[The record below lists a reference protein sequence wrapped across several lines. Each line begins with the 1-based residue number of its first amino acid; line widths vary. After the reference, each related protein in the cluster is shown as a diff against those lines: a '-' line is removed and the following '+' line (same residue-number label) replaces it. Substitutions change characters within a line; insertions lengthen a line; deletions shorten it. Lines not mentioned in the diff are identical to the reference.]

1 MKKEVVALYVGDL
14 KPTNISSAGMF
25 KYDEE
30 SKLFKDNKIEE
41 AKYSYRDVLKDTDF
55 ILFEDTPTKDGEGYL
70 EPLDKLAFVLA
81 YGLLKEDKERKLN
94 SKEVVEGRFQSPLA
108 KAKKLVE
115 RPDSVSFNYYR
126 EAVKGFI
133 SSFSDEEQAKGTV
146 ASIANIVKGVRFQ
159 ERQLTFDD
167 ITSKF
172 GDTDDNN
179 SSFFK
184 FTLRTILG
192 SPVVLYLYCSPLHE
206 VWTLKVCKQ
215 GEMHTF
221 TRGYAYKEDHS
232 EKLIKWASETLK

>member
-1 MKKEVVALYVGDL
+1 MKKEVVAVYVGDL

-30 SKLFKDNKIEE
+30 SKLFKDNKIGE

-70 EPLDKLAFVLA
+70 EPLDKLAFVVE
-81 YGLLKEDKERKLN
+81 YGLLKEDKEQTPN
-94 SKEVVEGRFQSPLA
+94 SKEVVEERFQSPLA
-108 KAKKLVE
+108 KAKKLVD

-133 SSFSDEEQAKGTV
+133 SSFSDEEQAKDTV
-146 ASIANIVKGVRFQ
+146 ASIANIAIGVRFQ

-172 GDTDDNN
+172 GDTEDNN
-179 SSFFK
+179 SSLFE

-192 SPVVLYLYCSPLHE
+192 APVVLYLYCSPLHE
-206 VWTLKVCKQ
+206 VWTLKVSKQ
-215 GEMHTF
+215 GKMHTL